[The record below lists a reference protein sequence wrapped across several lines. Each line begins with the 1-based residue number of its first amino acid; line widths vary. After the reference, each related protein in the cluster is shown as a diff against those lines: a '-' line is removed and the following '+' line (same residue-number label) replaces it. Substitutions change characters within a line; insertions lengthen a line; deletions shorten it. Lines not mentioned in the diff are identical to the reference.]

1 MTRTANTIAWGILGC
16 TAAFIVW
23 VLWAVL
29 WPFQP
34 MISHLNPLPI
44 LNPGRVVRA
53 GETLLV
59 GQKFTK
65 TTDAP
70 SRTSRL
76 LKNGM
81 VYNLP
86 DIVIQRPAGDYAFTS
101 GMTTIPEEM
110 KPGIYTLEYV
120 LSYDVNPLRTIN
132 YRIETEQFRVV
143 ASCYGVEAQQE
154 QILNRLAKVEK
165 LEKSEKH
172 KVVK

>member
-1 MTRTANTIAWGILGC
+1 MTKVWNRIAWAVIVG
-16 TAAFIVW
+16 TAAFILW
-23 VLWAVL
+23 VLWAML

-34 MISHLNPLPI
+34 MISHLNPLPV

-110 KPGIYTLEYV
+110 RPGVYTLEYV

-143 ASCYGVEAQQE
+143 AAPYGVEAQQE
-154 QILNRLAKVEK
+154 QILKRLAKVEG

-172 KVVK
+172 KRVP